1 MKTKTAIKRAGGKL
15 PLGNL
20 LGIDRR
26 SIQKWTENVPSKRED
41 QLRELKPEWFAKR
54 GKDRVKQ

>member
-15 PLGNL
+15 PLGAL

-26 SIQKWTENVPSKRED
+26 SIQKWTDNVPPKREE
-41 QLRELKPEWFAKR
+41 QLRKLKPEWFPKR
-54 GKDRVKQ
+54 KDRVEQ